1 MFSYTGRPTGVCSC
15 RAKLRVLIFV
25 VLNLF
30 LRIVYDFL
38 WYKVVFFMAC
48 THRASVILELFQ
60 TGSEREISAPLS
72 FLRYWDIID

>member
-1 MFSYTGRPTGVCSC
+1 M
-15 RAKLRVLIFV
+15 FV

-48 THRASVILELFQ
+48 THRASVILELCDIYMSN
-60 TGSEREISAPLS
+60 GEKERKKSYNREIFGQPGN
-72 FLRYWDIID
+72 